1 MPCIQIKTSVKVTE
15 EAANTIKKEL
25 GQAITCLPGKTED
38 WLMVTLEDEC
48 RMLFRGETG
57 KPIAFVDVKVFGN
70 RIDSAGSEKM
80 TEQVCRLFQETLGVD
95 PKDLYIRYIASSD
108 WGWNGS
114 NF

>member
-15 EAANTIKKEL
+15 EAANTLKKEL
-25 GQAITCLPGKTED
+25 GQMITCLPGKTED

-48 RMLFRGETG
+48 RMWFRGETG

-70 RIDSAGSEKM
+70 RIDPAGSEQM
-80 TEQVCRLFQETLGVD
+80 TEQVCKLFQETLGVD
-95 PKDLYIRYIASSD
+95 PKDLYIRYTASPH